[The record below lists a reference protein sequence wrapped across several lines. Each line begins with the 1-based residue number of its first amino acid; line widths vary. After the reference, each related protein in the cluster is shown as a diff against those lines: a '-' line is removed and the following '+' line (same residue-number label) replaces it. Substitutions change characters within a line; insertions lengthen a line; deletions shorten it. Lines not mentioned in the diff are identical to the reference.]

1 MDREKFLAA
10 LLPLV
15 GGRDNTSL
23 CEFQDDALYIT
34 LKDAGL
40 ADETAVAKLPEAASV
55 TLRRGRLTVTFG
67 TPERKE
73 EVPFMANKNT
83 DYRALAKEILANVG
97 GKENVT
103 NCFHCMTRLRFNLK
117 DIDLVNI
124 DAIKKLNVFGAQ
136 ITGGQL
142 QIIIGNYINEIY
154 DAVCVEGGF
163 TKHAAIDEKVD
174 DIPPQAKK
182 KLTFKGVLNSI
193 LDALLPLVGGRD
205 NTSLCEFQDDALYI
219 TLKDAGLAD
228 ETAVAKLPEA
238 ASVTLRRGRLTV
250 TFGTPERKE
259 EVPFMANKNTDYRA
273 LAKEILAN
281 VGGKE
286 NVTNCFH
293 CMTRLRFNLK
303 DIDLVNIDAI
313 KKLNVFGAQITGG
326 QLQIIIGNYINE
338 IYDAVC
344 VEGGF
349 TKHAAIDEK
358 VDDIPPQA
366 KKKLTFKGV
375 LNSILDAFVGSIVP
389 TLPILIGSGIIKAVV
404 LLLTQLGAVSADSP
418 TIVTLSFVA
427 DAAYYFLPVYIGFFA
442 AKKFDATP
450 ALGALI
456 GAMLVHPTFVQM
468 VTEGSGGSV
477 FGLPIYAASYSST
490 IFPAVLSVWV
500 MSYVEH
506 FISRHSPKS
515 LRVILQP
522 TLTILIMT
530 PLSLCLLSPIGAMLS
545 SGFCSA
551 LMAFYSL
558 CGPIAV
564 AVFCAIVPFVVM
576 FGMHVGTVPF
586 CVQAIASTGIE
597 QIILPAFFLSNFTQG
612 AACLAVGVKTKKSDL
627 RALAFSCAFSDI
639 VPGVSEPGM
648 YGITLKYKT
657 PMVAAMIGGAA
668 GGFYMGLMGVGANAF
683 VAPNLFALA
692 VYIWSVSNLINTVIS
707 ILIAMVITFVLTL
720 FLYKES

>member
-1 MDREKFLAA
+1 M
-10 LLPLV
+10 
-15 GGRDNTSL
+15 
-23 CEFQDDALYIT
+23 
-34 LKDAGL
+34 
-40 ADETAVAKLPEAASV
+40 
-55 TLRRGRLTVTFG
+55 
-67 TPERKE
+67 
-73 EVPFMANKNT
+73 
-83 DYRALAKEILANVG
+83 
-97 GKENVT
+97 
-103 NCFHCMTRLRFNLK
+103 
-117 DIDLVNI
+117 
-124 DAIKKLNVFGAQ
+124 
-136 ITGGQL
+136 
-142 QIIIGNYINEIY
+142 
-154 DAVCVEGGF
+154 
-163 TKHAAIDEKVD
+163 
-174 DIPPQAKK
+174 
-182 KLTFKGVLNSI
+182 
-193 LDALLPLVGGRD
+193 
-205 NTSLCEFQDDALYI
+205 
-219 TLKDAGLAD
+219 
-228 ETAVAKLPEA
+228 
-238 ASVTLRRGRLTV
+238 
-250 TFGTPERKE
+250 
-259 EVPFMANKNTDYRA
+259 
-273 LAKEILAN
+273 
-281 VGGKE
+281 
-286 NVTNCFH
+286 
-293 CMTRLRFNLK
+293 
-303 DIDLVNIDAI
+303 
-313 KKLNVFGAQITGG
+313 
-326 QLQIIIGNYINE
+326 
-338 IYDAVC
+338 
-344 VEGGF
+344 
-349 TKHAAIDEK
+349 
-358 VDDIPPQA
+358 
-366 KKKLTFKGV
+366 
-375 LNSILDAFVGSIVP
+375 
-389 TLPILIGSGIIKAVV
+389 V

-530 PLSLCLLSPIGAMLS
+530 PLSLCFLSPIGAMLS

>member
-1 MDREKFLAA
+1 
-10 LLPLV
+10 
-15 GGRDNTSL
+15 
-23 CEFQDDALYIT
+23 
-34 LKDAGL
+34 
-40 ADETAVAKLPEAASV
+40 
-55 TLRRGRLTVTFG
+55 
-67 TPERKE
+67 
-73 EVPFMANKNT
+73 
-83 DYRALAKEILANVG
+83 
-97 GKENVT
+97 
-103 NCFHCMTRLRFNLK
+103 MTRLRFNLK

-174 DIPPQAKK
+174 D
-182 KLTFKGVLNSI
+182 L
-193 LDALLPLVGGRD
+193 
-205 NTSLCEFQDDALYI
+205 
-219 TLKDAGLAD
+219 
-228 ETAVAKLPEA
+228 
-238 ASVTLRRGRLTV
+238 
-250 TFGTPERKE
+250 
-259 EVPFMANKNTDYRA
+259 
-273 LAKEILAN
+273 
-281 VGGKE
+281 
-286 NVTNCFH
+286 
-293 CMTRLRFNLK
+293 
-303 DIDLVNIDAI
+303 
-313 KKLNVFGAQITGG
+313 
-326 QLQIIIGNYINE
+326 
-338 IYDAVC
+338 
-344 VEGGF
+344 
-349 TKHAAIDEK
+349 
-358 VDDIPPQA
+358 PPQA

-427 DAAYYFLPVYIGFFA
+427 DAAYYFLPVYTGFFA

-530 PLSLCLLSPIGAMLS
+530 PLSLCFLSPIGAMLS

-564 AVFCAIVPFVVM
+564 AVFCAIVPLSSCSVCMSAQCPSVCRPLQ
-576 FGMHVGTVPF
+576 HRL
-586 CVQAIASTGIE
+586 E

-692 VYIWSVSNLINTVIS
+692 VYIWSVSI
-707 ILIAMVITFVLTL
+707 
-720 FLYKES
+720 